1 MRSVGL
7 ERALSK
13 LGYCSRSQAQDL
25 IRSGRVQVNGAV
37 KRNPEAPVFL
47 GRDRI
52 EVNGAS
58 ISARI
63 ERAALAATLLNS
75 MFSSSLSEI
84 FERTEQ
90 GRPYA
95 TKITCAFVEHEF
107 RETPRPP
114 TVKLRRVQIAVKTVR
129 MEIEEESQ

>member
-1 MRSVGL
+1 MMITCWMGVAVLFELLGPSS
-7 ERALSK
+7 ALI
-13 LGYCSRSQAQDL
+13 LPTAGP
-25 IRSGRVQVNGAV
+25 
-37 KRNPEAPVFL
+37 KRLNC
-47 GRDRI
+47 RI
-52 EVNGAS
+52 A

-63 ERAALAATLLNS
+63 ERAVLAATLLNS

-114 TVKLRRVQIAVKTVR
+114 TVKLRRVQIAVKTVG